1 MDDKNGNGAALDRR
15 GFFKAAGAGLTVA
28 GLLLTPQEEA
38 KAQAE
43 TEKNNLNRIASNT
56 YGVRNLFKT
65 RAFAGR
71 GAGAPGAAAGRG
83 GAAGAGAGGGRGGP
97 TAADRAAEEA
107 ALAANPNAASA
118 LAVAT
123 AAAAARANL
132 PTPAQEKA
140 KYGELTML
148 DFPQF
153 TKDTFPGVT
162 HMDLYSAL
170 FGDVTD
176 DTMFFPQ
183 TGGGPRGFDPLSP
196 SGRKWL
202 DKLATNA
209 ANTGTYVQHISN
221 NAPSNLAAYGSPDQD
236 ALRHTGVDMAKRWI
250 EGLAVLNVKSMRMN
264 SPQALGPSIRP
275 NAIPR
280 GPGDG
285 YPRNIDIVPL
295 LAAAIESYKEM
306 ADFGGKYGMRVTL
319 ENHWGLAA
327 DPMNIRTII
336 DEVNHPYCEA
346 SPDFG
351 NWEQEYMLF
360 NGIKALAP
368 YAHTNVHAKYWDR
381 WGPKNDVQRSARIML
396 ANGFRGTFALEYE
409 VGPWDQVEGCKYLFK
424 EVMAALSTPT
434 PVV

>member
-1 MDDKNGNGAALDRR
+1 MDDKNRNNGSVLDRR
-15 GFFKAAGAGLTVA
+15 NFFKVA
-28 GLLLTPQEEA
+28 GVGLAAVGMVLSPEQEA

-43 TEKNNLNRIASNT
+43 TNKNDLERIAANS

-65 RAFAGR
+65 RAYGGRGGAGR
-71 GAGAPGAAAGRG
+71 GAGGAAGRG
-83 GAAGAGAGGGRGGP
+83 PGGAGGRGP
-97 TAADRAAEEA
+97 AEEPD
-107 ALAANPNAASA
+107 LSSNPNAAGP
-118 LAVAT
+118 LAVAN
-123 AAAAARANL
+123 AAAAARAKL
-132 PTPAQEKA
+132 PSPAEQKA
-140 KYGELTML
+140 KYGEITLL

-176 DTMFFPQ
+176 DSMFFPA
-183 TGGGPRGFDPLSP
+183 GSADRGFDPMSP

-202 DKLATNA
+202 DTLASNCVK
-209 ANTGTYVQHISN
+209 TGVKVQHISN

-236 ALRHTGVDMAKRWI
+236 ALRKAGVDMGKRWI

-285 YPRNIDIVPL
+285 YPRNIDIVPMI
-295 LAAAIESYKEM
+295 AAAIESYKEM
-306 ADFGGKYGMRVTL
+306 ADFGGNYGVRVTL

-327 DPMNIRTII
+327 DPMNIRTIV

-360 NGIKALAP
+360 NGLKALAP

-381 WGPKNDVQRSARIML
+381 WGDKNDVQRSTRIML

-424 EVMAALSTPT
+424 EVMTALSTPT

>member
-1 MDDKNGNGAALDRR
+1 MDDKNGSRISVLDRR
-15 GFFKAAGAGLTVA
+15 NFFKAAGAGIA
-28 GLLLTPQEEA
+28 ASGLMLTPQEQA
-38 KAQAE
+38 AAQTAQ
-43 TEKNNLNRIASNT
+43 EKNNLERIASNS
-56 YGVRNLFKT
+56 YGLRDLFKT
-65 RAFAGR
+65 RAFGGRGRGAGAGAAGAAGAGR
-71 GAGAPGAAAGRG
+71 GAGAAA
-83 GAAGAGAGGGRGGP
+83 GGRGP
-97 TAADRAAEEA
+97 ADQPDFSS
-107 ALAANPNAASA
+107 NPNAAEA
-118 LAVAT
+118 LQVAQ
-123 AAAAARANL
+123 AAEAARAKL
-132 PTPAQEKA
+132 PTRDQVKA
-140 KYGELTML
+140 KYGEITML

-153 TKDTFPGVT
+153 TKDHFPGVT

-176 DTMFFPQ
+176 DSMYGAP
-183 TGGGPRGFDPLSP
+183 GGFDPMSAF
-196 SGRKWL
+196 GRKWL
-202 DKLATNA
+202 DQLANVCVK
-209 ANTGTYVQHISN
+209 TGVKVQHISN
-221 NAPSNLAAYGSPDQD
+221 NAPNNLAAYGSPDQD
-236 ALRHTGVDMAKRWI
+236 AAREAGVATAKKWL
-250 EGLAVLNVKSMRMN
+250 EGLSVLGVKSMRMN

-275 NAIPR
+275 NAVPR

-295 LAAAIESYKEM
+295 LKAAIESYKEM
-306 ADFGGKYGMRVTL
+306 ADFGGNYGIRVTI

-381 WGPKNDVQRSARIML
+381 WGDKNNVQRSARIML

-409 VGPWDQVEGCKYLFK
+409 VGPWDQVDGCKYLFK
-424 EVMAALSTPT
+424 EVMTALTDPT